1 MPAERQI
8 FQTSSSLRWNT
19 FKWVSRICLFLLI
32 LMVPAVWLALILD
45 QKPALPG
52 LSENYNREIVQNR
65 AKGFSVKEKKKY
77 HGYTDFLKLKKQNF
91 LLARREKKMP
101 ITNAVRS
108 AFYVDWDPQ
117 AFYSLQN
124 HIQDLNMVMPEW
136 FFIDPKADTLYTE
149 IDADA
154 LKLMKKYNVK
164 ILPILSNVNLKNR
177 DGNFDGQL
185 LTRVLK
191 NPLKRESL
199 INGIISKL
207 KQYQLQG
214 INIDFEELK
223 NNSVDAMYVF
233 EKELQEKLHAGS
245 WLMTQDVMPENDD
258 FRMKELNEFNDYIF
272 LMAYDQHYSGSDP
285 GPVAEQKWV
294 EKVLDETAKGIP
306 SQKIIL
312 CIAGYGYDWPDKGG
326 ATTVT
331 YPEAMATA
339 KEFNATVDFD
349 NDSYNSTYQYVD
361 YKNIHHTVFF
371 MDAAGN
377 FNSTRFAD
385 QYGTGGT
392 ALWRLG
398 AEDERL
404 WKFYGRSL
412 TAEALK
418 KEPFD
423 FSLLEATDVT
433 TEDPDYGLSEGEIL
447 DVVSEPQRGIISI
460 ERDTAEQ
467 LISEQVYKQLPT
479 RYVIKRFG
487 KVNNQVILTF
497 DDGPDREFTPEIL
510 DILKKE
516 NVPAAFFV
524 VGINAEQQLP
534 LLKRIYREGYE
545 IGNHSFTHPNM
556 ATVSSGRAE
565 TEMEATRLLIESA
578 TGHSTILF
586 RAPYN
591 ADAEPR
597 TAAELKPVA
606 RARQSSYYT
615 VGESIDPEDWDV
627 EHGVN
632 ADSIYNRVVRQYEM
646 NPGKGI
652 ILLHDA
658 GGDRRAT
665 VEALPRIITYF
676 KKRGVQFAT
685 VSQLLGGLSKDDIMP
700 PVHNE
705 LVKMN
710 SWVSVFLYWVGK
722 FLSTAFWMAILF
734 GLGKI
739 LLMGILAV
747 LQYLKAKKVKT
758 GNTVSFT
765 GKVSII
771 VPAYNEEVNAVAT
784 IQNLLKQDYPD
795 YEIIFVDDGSKDS
808 TFEKVKQTFADID
821 KVSVLTK
828 PNGGK
833 ASALNFGIAQAHGNY
848 VVCIDADTKLMPDA
862 VKQLMKYFS
871 QAGVTAVAGN
881 VKVGNVKNILTRWQ
895 SLEYITAQNF
905 DRRAFDYLNCITVVP
920 GAIGA
925 FDKKSLI
932 EAGGFTT
939 DTLAE
944 DCDLTIRLLRNGGT
958 VRNCTEAV
966 AVTEVPE
973 SLKQFMKQRFRWSYG
988 IMQSF
993 WKNKDAC
1000 FNPKYKALG
1009 MVALPNILLFQ
1020 ILMPILAPLA
1030 DFLFVLS
1037 IILSWNDSIS
1047 RDKLFLFYGLFLL
1060 VDVAVS
1066 LVALLFEKEKLSK
1079 LLWLIPQRFVYRQLM
1094 YVVLFRSLRK
1104 AIKGEVQGWGVLKR
1118 TGNVR
1123 IELEKEIS

>member
-1 MPAERQI
+1 
-8 FQTSSSLRWNT
+8 
-19 FKWVSRICLFLLI
+19 
-32 LMVPAVWLALILD
+32 MVPAVWLALRFD
-45 QKPALPG
+45 EKPPLPG
-52 LSENYNREIVQNR
+52 LSENNVKEVVLNRS
-65 AKGFSVKEKKKY
+65 KGFSLKEKKKY
-77 HGYTDFLKLKKQNF
+77 HGYADFLKVKRQNS
-91 LLARREKKMP
+91 LLARTENKIP
-101 ITNAVRS
+101 PASSIRS

-124 HIQDLNMVMPEW
+124 HIDELNMVMPEW
-136 FFIDPKADTLYTE
+136 FFIDASADTLYTE
-149 IDADA
+149 IDREA
-154 LKLMKKYNVK
+154 LQLMKQHGVK
-164 ILPILSNVNLKNR
+164 IVPMLSNVNLAKR

-185 LTRVLK
+185 LAGILR
-191 NPLKRESL
+191 NPKKRTEF
-199 INGIISKL
+199 IDAIVSKL
-207 KQYQLQG
+207 LQYQLQG
-214 INIDFEELK
+214 INIDFEELQ
-223 NNSVDAMYVF
+223 NNSVDAMYAF
-233 EKELQEKLHAGS
+233 EKELHDKLHALS
-245 WLMTQDVMPENDD
+245 LLQTQDIMPEDDD
-258 FRMKELNEFNDYIF
+258 FRLKELNEYNDYIF
-272 LMAYDQHYSGSDP
+272 LMAYDQHYASSDP
-285 GPVAEQKWV
+285 GPVAEQRWV
-294 EKVLDETAKGIP
+294 EKVLDQTAREIP

-312 CIAGYGYDWPDKGG
+312 CIAGYGYDWPENGA

-331 YPEAMATA
+331 YPEAVSAA
-339 KEFNATVDFD
+339 KQFNAVVDFD
-349 NDSYNSTYQYVD
+349 NDSYNCTYQYTD
-361 YKNIHHTVFF
+361 YKNVHHTVFF

-377 FNSTRFAD
+377 FNSVRFAD
-385 QYGTGGT
+385 QYGTGGV

-398 AEDERL
+398 AEDERM
-404 WKFYGRSL
+404 WKFYRRSL
-412 TAEALK
+412 GSEALSK
-418 KEPFD
+418 DPFD
-423 FSLLEATDVT
+423 FSLLESTDVT

-447 DVVSEPQRGIISI
+447 DVVSEPEKGIISL
-460 ERDTAEQ
+460 ELDTTEQ

-479 RYVIKRFG
+479 RYVIRRFG

-497 DDGPDREFTPEIL
+497 DDGPDGEYTPQIL

-565 TEMEATRLLIESA
+565 TEMDATRLLIESA

-597 TAAELKPVA
+597 TAAELKPIA
-606 RARQSSYYT
+606 RAREINYYT
-615 VGESIDPEDWDV
+615 VGESIDPEDWDI

-632 ADSIYNRVVRQYEM
+632 ADSIYNRVVRQYEA

-658 GGDRRAT
+658 GGNREAT
-665 VEALPRIITYF
+665 VKALPRIIAYF
-676 KKRGVQFAT
+676 KKRGTAFTT
-685 VSQLLGGLSKDDIMP
+685 VSHLLGDLSKDEIMP
-700 PVHNE
+700 PVHND

-710 SWVSVFLYWVGK
+710 SWVSVFLYGTGK
-722 FLSTAFWMAILF
+722 FLSAAFWAAILL

-739 LLMGILAV
+739 LLMGILAARQFI
-747 LQYLKAKKVKT
+747 LSKKEKNNRPV
-758 GNTVSFT
+758 FIP

-771 VPAYNEEVNAVAT
+771 VPAYNEEVNAVST
-784 IQNLLKQDYPD
+784 IHNLLKQDYPD
-795 YEIIFVDDGSKDS
+795 FEIIFVDDGSKDQ
-808 TFEKVKQTFADID
+808 TFEKVKEAFEGNGSV
-821 KVSVLTK
+821 KVLTK

-833 ASALNFGIAQAHGNY
+833 ASALNFGITHANGDY

-862 VKQLMKYFS
+862 VRQLMKYFS
-871 QAGVTAVAGN
+871 GKNVTAVAGN
-881 VKVGNVKNILTRWQ
+881 VKVGNEKNILTSWQ
-895 SLEYITAQNF
+895 SIEYTTAQNF

-925 FDKKSLI
+925 FDKNALT

-944 DCDLTIRLLRNGGT
+944 DCDLTIRLLRKGGSI
-958 VRNCTEAV
+958 RNCTEAV
-966 AVTEVPE
+966 AVTEAPE
-973 SLKQFMKQRFRWSYG
+973 TLKQFMKQRFRWSYG

-993 WKNKDAC
+993 WKNRDAC
-1000 FNPKYKALG
+1000 FNPRYKSLG

-1020 ILMPILAPLA
+1020 ILMPVFAPLA
-1030 DFLFVLS
+1030 DLLFILS
-1037 IILSWNDSIS
+1037 ITLSWNDPGS

-1066 LVALLFEKEKLSK
+1066 FMAFFFEKEKMRK

-1094 YVVLFRSLRK
+1094 YVVLFRAIRK

-1118 TGNVR
+1118 TGNVKLKYHNQPGGG
-1123 IELEKEIS
+1123 ITTGSASN